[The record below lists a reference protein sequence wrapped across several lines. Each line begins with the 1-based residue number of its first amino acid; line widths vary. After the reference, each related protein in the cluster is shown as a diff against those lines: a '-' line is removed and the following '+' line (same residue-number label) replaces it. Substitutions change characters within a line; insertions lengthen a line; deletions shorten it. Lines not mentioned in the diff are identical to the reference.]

1 MKTNADAVIIGGG
14 IQGASALYHLAE
26 AGMHNVQ
33 LVEMDSLG
41 SGTTRYT
48 ASWFVLQSR
57 LEPNIRLSQE
67 SLRDFLSFEDKFG
80 VNIDFRQIG
89 SLSINTI
96 ENKNAM
102 HELADYQRSLGVPID
117 ILSPE
122 EIKTIAPFLNV
133 EDIGIGMFCKE
144 DGLVDTFAVLNTY
157 VSHAKKLGAEVQE
170 GVKATGILLQ
180 KNKVVGVKTTGGII
194 HTPIVVNAAGIY
206 DKLVAG
212 WVGIDLPTIKAIRHT
227 LFTEPTNLIPK
238 NMTLIEI
245 LNPQVI
251 YIGGESGAAKYSVG
265 LDETGSFAHV
275 PDLPGLVDKYGD
287 SLVYRMPEIAQ
298 LRIKNCIAGIRSL
311 PANKVNI
318 ENVSGQRLSQVGRSL
333 PILGPVDG
341 IDGYFNDCAWGGLGV
356 AHSPAGGNLI
366 AQLITKKNNLSINI
380 DPFLLKRYGLIRSSA
395 KNEED
400 SNKWR
405 TGSP

>member
-1 MKTNADAVIIGGG
+1 VKKNADAVIIGGG
-14 IQGASALYHLAE
+14 IQGASALYHLTE
-26 AGMHNVQ
+26 AGMKNVQ
-33 LVEMDSLG
+33 LVEMDRVG

-57 LEPNIRLSQE
+57 LEPNIRLSQL
-67 SLRDFLSFEDKFG
+67 SLREFLSFEDKFG

-96 ENKNAM
+96 ENEKAM
-102 HELADYQRSLGVPID
+102 LELAEYQRSFGVPID
-117 ILSPE
+117 ILSPA
-122 EIKTIAPFLNV
+122 EIKSIAPFLNV
-133 EDIGIGMFCKE
+133 QDIGIGLFCKE

-157 VSHAKKLGAEVQE
+157 IGQAKKLGATVDE
-170 GVKATGILLQ
+170 GVRATGVMLQ
-180 KNKVVGVKTTGGII
+180 GNKVVGVETTGSII

-206 DKLVAG
+206 DKVVAG
-212 WVGIDLPTIKAIRHT
+212 WVGLDLPTIKAIRHT
-227 LFTEPTNLIPK
+227 IFTEPTNLLPE

-251 YIGGESGAAKYSVG
+251 YIGKESGAAKYSVG
-265 LDETGSFAHV
+265 LDETESFAHV
-275 PDLPGLVDKYGD
+275 PDLPGLLDKYGN

-298 LRIKNCIAGIRSL
+298 LGIKKCIAGIRSL
-311 PANKVNI
+311 PISKVSI
-318 ENVSGQRLSQVGRSL
+318 GSGSGRSVSQVGRSL

-356 AHSPAGGNLI
+356 SHAPAGGKLM
-366 AQLITKKNNLSINI
+366 AELITKKSNLNISI
-380 DPFLLKRYGLIRSSA
+380 DPFLLRRY
-395 KNEED
+395 
-400 SNKWR
+400 SNSEQDPKKWR